1 MSMDA
6 VEFVNKMNRMC
17 AKYPDCVGC
26 PIEAENKDE
35 DCMSK
40 VSAEQMVDIV
50 NKWTSEHPIKTRQ
63 SELLR
68 VIPNLRL
75 DKNGSIFLCPAT
87 ITGDLCGVYSDKHG
101 CDNCYDCRKN
111 FWNQEVD

>member
-17 AKYPDCVGC
+17 LKYPDCVGC
-26 PIEAENKDE
+26 PIETENKDE

>member
-17 AKYPDCVGC
+17 AKYPGCVGC
-26 PIEAENKDE
+26 PIGTENQDE

-40 VSAEQMVDIV
+40 VPAEQMVAIV
-50 NKWTSEHPIKTRQ
+50 EKWTSEHPIKTRQ

-68 VIPNLRL
+68 VIPNLKL

-87 ITGDLCGVYSDKHG
+87 ITDDLCGVYSDKHG
-101 CDNCYDCRKN
+101 YDNCYDCRKN
-111 FWNQEVD
+111 FWNQEVE

>member
-26 PIEAENKDE
+26 PIETENKDE